1 MGRPKEVG
9 GLELSS
15 FCFSE
20 AHEMFRKEVRAFSRK
35 ELAPGA
41 KERAR
46 LDHYPKEMVRKIGKQ
61 GLYGVNL
68 PEEYGGQPAD
78 WVSVGI
84 VAEELARVD
93 FSGAVLLHHA
103 EGSCLTLAQGPKAMQ
118 VEWAPPIIAGEKIAA
133 FLVTEPDHGSD
144 AAAMETRAIRDGDDY
159 VITGEKTAI
168 TYGLQADMGLLW
180 AKTDPSQKAHGVTC
194 FLLPLDLPGITKSR
208 FPDLGW
214 RQTGR
219 ASIILDNV
227 RLPARYRIGEEGQGF
242 YSVMGAF
249 DLIRVLLCL
258 EAIGMAAASLDD
270 AIAYAKQRTAFG
282 QPVAKFEG
290 VSFTL
295 AEDYTMLEAA
305 RLLCYRTLS
314 LRDQGVRHTKESA
327 MCKLLCPKVAAE
339 IQHHVL
345 LLHGHIG
352 YTEDYPVEQ
361 RLRDTIGLEIG
372 DGTAQIMK
380 IIVARELL
388 GREFLPY

>member
-1 MGRPKEVG
+1 MG
-9 GLELSS
+9 S

-20 AHEMFRKEVRAFSRK
+20 AQEMFRREVRDFCRK

-41 KERAR
+41 KERAK
-46 LDHYPKEMVRKIGKQ
+46 LDYYPREMVRRIGEQ

-78 WVSVGI
+78 WISVGI
-84 VAEELARVD
+84 VAEELARAD
-93 FSGAVLLHHA
+93 FSAAVLLHHA
-103 EGSCLTLAQGPKAMQ
+103 EGSCLGIMQGSKEMQ
-118 VEWAPPIIAGEKIAA
+118 KEWIPPIIAGEKIAA

-144 AAAMETRAIRDGDDY
+144 AAGMETRAIRDGDDY

-168 TYGLQADMGLLW
+168 TYGLQADVGLLW
-180 AKTDPSQKAHGVTC
+180 AKTDPTQKARGVTA

-208 FPDLGW
+208 FQDLGW

-219 ASIILDNV
+219 ASLILDNV
-227 RLPARYRIGEEGQGF
+227 RLPARYRIGEEGKGF
-242 YSVMGAF
+242 YLVMGMF
-249 DLIRVLLCL
+249 DLIRILLSL
-258 EAIGMAAASLDD
+258 EAVGLAGASLDD

-282 QPVAKFEG
+282 QPIAKFEA

-295 AEDYTMLEAA
+295 AEDYTLLEAA
-305 RLLCYRTLS
+305 RLLCYRALS

-327 MCKLLCPKVAAE
+327 MCKWFCPRVAAR
-339 IQHHVL
+339 IQHNAL
-345 LLHGHIG
+345 LIHGHVG
-352 YTEDYPVEQ
+352 YTQDCPVEQ

-372 DGTAQIMK
+372 DGTAEIMK
-380 IIVARELL
+380 VIITRELL